1 MQIAFTLQ
9 LVAKLKDL
17 EKLPRQTKRLPTTL
31 FNPPSALWAIGLQN
45 CLQNNTDNQNGT
57 RSFASVVIFGENNPI
72 LHRICS
78 TETARVKKFR
88 VKFLFYRLTSAHFF
102 CKNSSMQYANGRYN
116 LKKTIAILLVALLVC
131 VAVVATACDKKDNV
145 VRVNEVTHS
154 LFYMPQYLA
163 MALGY
168 FEEEGLEVEV
178 TNGNG
183 ADNVMTALLTG
194 EADIGLMG
202 CEANIYVYL
211 QGKKDYP
218 KVIGQLTK
226 RDGSFLVARTD
237 TENFDYSNI
246 EGSTVLMGR
255 KGGMPAMILQY
266 VLNNKGYTDG
276 VNITMDYSIQFG
288 ALGPAFTGGTGDF
301 VPLFEP
307 AASQL
312 VQEGKGYIVS
322 AIGMD
327 SGEIPYTCYTATAE
341 FLKDNSEKVEKF
353 LRAVWRGTEY
363 ALSHSAEDCARLVA
377 PYFEGTTLELLTTA
391 IQNYQDFDVWTVTP
405 VTDRE
410 AFSRIQDIME
420 NAGELS
426 QRVDYEKIVDN
437 TCANKISPV
446 K

>member
-1 MQIAFTLQ
+1 MQEMPHPLLRQRYAGTN
-9 LVAKLKDL
+9 KD
-17 EKLPRQTKRLPTTL
+17 
-31 FNPPSALWAIGLQN
+31 
-45 CLQNNTDNQNGT
+45 DN
-57 RSFASVVIFGENNPI
+57 
-72 LHRICS
+72 
-78 TETARVKKFR
+78 
-88 VKFLFYRLTSAHFF
+88 
-102 CKNSSMQYANGRYN
+102 
-116 LKKTIAILLVALLVC
+116 
-131 VAVVATACDKKDNV
+131 
-145 VRVNEVTHS
+145 
-154 LFYMPQYLA
+154 
-163 MALGY
+163 ALGRS
-168 FEEEGLEVEV
+168 E
-178 TNGNG
+178 NG
-183 ADNVMTALLTG
+183 AIPSKHRNKTFNKTFILG
-194 EADIGLMG
+194 NIHPQEQGL
-202 CEANIYVYL
+202 N
-211 QGKKDYP
+211 
-218 KVIGQLTK
+218 
-226 RDGSFLVARTD
+226 GSFLVARTD
-237 TENFDYSNI
+237 MPNFDYGGI
-246 EGSTVLMGR
+246 EGSSVLMGR

-363 ALSHSAEDCARLVA
+363 ALCHSAEDCARLVA